1 MVIMI
6 RRLTNYTR
14 DGYNITLTDEPIVVG
29 DRFFVNLARTT
40 PFEPCLLVTLPH
52 TTRNLDPALIV

>member
-1 MVIMI
+1 M
-6 RRLTNYTR
+6 
-14 DGYNITLTDEPIVVG
+14 TLTDEPIVVG

-52 TTRNLDPALIV
+52 TTRNLEPALTVCALYINATFFPK